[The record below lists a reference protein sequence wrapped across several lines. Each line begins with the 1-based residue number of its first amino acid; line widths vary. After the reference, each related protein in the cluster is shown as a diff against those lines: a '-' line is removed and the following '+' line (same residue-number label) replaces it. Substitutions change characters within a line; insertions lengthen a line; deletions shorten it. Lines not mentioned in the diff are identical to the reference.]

1 MTPKKLMRFWIAALV
16 FSACCGCSTVTV
28 IPADKEV
35 KYLSAGDTY
44 VAPEG
49 GTWLVPPA
57 RMQDILRKLN
67 TH

>member
-1 MTPKKLMRFWIAALV
+1 
-16 FSACCGCSTVTV
+16 V